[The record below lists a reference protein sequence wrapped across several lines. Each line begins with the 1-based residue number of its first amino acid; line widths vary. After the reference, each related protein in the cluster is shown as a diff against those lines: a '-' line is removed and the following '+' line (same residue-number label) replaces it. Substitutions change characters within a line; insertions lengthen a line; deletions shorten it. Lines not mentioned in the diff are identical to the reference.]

1 MMRRNNSFFSMMIL
15 TVQIDR
21 RVEAVA
27 RARAVPGR
35 SGLIVVAL
43 EPNLRPPGVVEAVGT
58 VAEHL
63 RVVLALV
70 LADFRGHLEPLA
82 RIEVVREQVDSL
94 SLLVSLGR
102 ESPRKH
108 AEYAPELPAGP
119 YVALDHVVR
128 GRVVRNSSLPPLRD
142 VPVAINRHEIF
153 APFEPFEHQQRALSR
168 FHRFVDSC
176 IQALVALFDHLFRP
190 VDRESARVT
199 RPHPSSTR
207 V

>member
-1 MMRRNNSFFSMMIL
+1 MMRHNNSFFSFFSMMIL
-15 TVQIDR
+15 SVHIDR

-35 SGLIVVAL
+35 SGSIVVAL

-82 RIEVVREQVDSL
+82 LIEVVREQVDSL

-128 GRVVRNSSLPPLRD
+128 GRVVRNSSLPLFETSPWPFIVMKSSPRLSPLNISSAPS
-142 VPVAINRHEIF
+142 PVFIASLI
-153 APFEPFEHQQRALSR
+153 AASKLW
-168 FHRFVDSC
+168 
-176 IQALVALFDHLFRP
+176 
-190 VDRESARVT
+190 
-199 RPHPSSTR
+199 
-207 V
+207 